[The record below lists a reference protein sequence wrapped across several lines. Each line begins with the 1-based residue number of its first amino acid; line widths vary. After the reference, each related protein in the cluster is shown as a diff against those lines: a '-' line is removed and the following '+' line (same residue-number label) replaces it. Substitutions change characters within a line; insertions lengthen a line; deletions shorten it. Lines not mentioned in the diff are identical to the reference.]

1 MVLPN
6 FHTLIFQLTNLKD
19 RDRIRKV
26 MSDKIAEKEKEI
38 EELEIQLETSTH
50 VKKKEEMLS

>member
-1 MVLPN
+1 
-6 FHTLIFQLTNLKD
+6 
-19 RDRIRKV
+19 

-50 VKKKEEMLS
+50 VKRKCLNKTRLD